1 MEVVGTTLVQGCCT
15 FLWMEDAIG
24 PRRVVFVRPYHCAAC
39 VAEMVRSAK
48 LQRIT
53 ISGSDSMERV
63 REILRKQRAQL
74 VDRWDR
80 QLRAAAEAG
89 FALDPGTAQVLPRLL
104 DVVDRVLE
112 RRFRA
117 PAASGADG
125 RRAALQYS
133 LLGDFLFDSVLENLP
148 EMNLAE
154 QRLLSDALAQA
165 AIEVLVGTV
174 LDREQERRRR
184 EATRLASLAHELRE
198 SMTAARLSLDLLRRR
213 GALPQSRT
221 TRALERSMGRLRHG
235 IEDALLDELLTAGGL
250 RYERFKLA
258 PVLALARAQA
268 QDLSAADK
276 KLQVVLPKPPTP
288 LRVMADPRLVQP
300 AVRGLL
306 RAAFEV
312 ARPGTVIRME
322 ADRARN
328 RACVA
333 VVVPDC
339 RKLPGNRLQAL
350 PALSFPRRA
359 VRAHGGALVTRLL
372 APDGCEMRLEFPEA
386 RGKSQAR

>member
-1 MEVVGTTLVQGCCT
+1 
-15 FLWMEDAIG
+15 MEDALG

-53 ISGSDSMERV
+53 LSGSDSMERV

-89 FALDPGTAQVLPRLL
+89 FALDPGTAQVLPHLL
-104 DVVDRVLE
+104 EAVDRVLE

-154 QRLLSDALAQA
+154 QRLLSDALAQS

-174 LDREQERRRR
+174 LDREQDRRRR
-184 EATRLASLAHELRE
+184 EASRLAALAHELRE
-198 SMTAARLSLDLLRRR
+198 SMTAAQLSLDLLRRR
-213 GALPQSRT
+213 GALPGSRT
-221 TRALERSMGRLRHG
+221 ARALERSMTRLRHG
-235 IEDALLDELLTAGGL
+235 IEDGLLDELLAAGGL
-250 RYERFKLA
+250 HVERLKLA
-258 PVLALARAQA
+258 PVLAMARAQA
-268 QDLSAADK
+268 HELGANDK
-276 KLQVVLPKPPTP
+276 KLQVVLPRRATP
-288 LRVMADPRLVQP
+288 VRVTADPRLVQP

-306 RAAFEV
+306 RAAVEV

-333 VVVPDC
+333 VVVADC
-339 RKLPGNRLQAL
+339 QKLPGYRLQAL
-350 PALSFPRRA
+350 PALSFARRA
-359 VRAHGGALVTRLL
+359 ARAHGGALVTKIL

-386 RGKSQAR
+386 RGKSQTR